1 MTKEED
7 LCDRPAPEEPEE
19 RQPPE
24 AAEGRAARL
33 VRVSGLVQGVGFRP
47 TVYRIAVELGL
58 SGEVF
63 NDADGVGVFLEGPT
77 EALDAFAP
85 VLLAQKP
92 PLARIDR
99 ILETEAEPR
108 GCDTFVITPSRQGG
122 RVHTAITADAAICRA
137 CLTELFTPAD
147 RRYRYAFTNC
157 THCGPR
163 FTITHSLP
171 YDRPQ
176 TSMAAFP
183 MCPACRAEYDNP
195 LDRRFHAQPNACPVC
210 GPQLQL
216 LDRTG
221 EPIECDPIEEAV
233 RRLKRGEI
241 LALKGIGGFHL
252 VCDAANPEAVQTL
265 KTRKRRSEKPLA
277 VMLANLAS
285 ARRYASVSEKEAE
298 ALSGRSAPIV
308 LLRRREDAPDPL
320 LGVADGLSDLGVML
334 PYAPLHALLFH
345 EWIGRPDGIEWL
357 DNDPHSA
364 VLVMTSANVSG
375 DPLVIDNNE
384 ALAELADIADA
395 FLVHNREILERCD
408 DSVVREALCADA
420 SGSLRPRLLPVR
432 RSRGYAPESIPL
444 GELPCD
450 GTDAKDE
457 KGAHPISVLALGPY
471 LKNTACLTRGAEAFF
486 TQHIGDLGNRREL
499 EALEGAVA
507 HLTKIID
514 STPTVL
520 ACDAH
525 PDFMSTQLAKKLA
538 REKHLPLYEIAHHA
552 AHIGAVMAAE
562 KIAEPVLG
570 LAMDGVGL
578 GPDNGIWGGELLAV
592 GPEGFS
598 RVGRLR
604 PLPLPG
610 GDRAAREP
618 WRMGAA
624 VLAELGRLPDI
635 ERTFPNERF
644 SAQMGELCRS
654 PWTPKTSSLGRVI
667 DAAASLLGLANVQFD
682 EAAAAMRLE
691 SAADR
696 APEIRKR
703 ILADIAQTPSPEGVA
718 LDSPDL
724 SLMPLFERLR
734 LGRRRGEPVPV
745 LAAQFLSEL
754 SLALADW
761 TERVTRSHPVRL
773 AAERRG
779 ARPVAALSG
788 GCFINRTIASIT
800 TARLAHL
807 GFDPRLPEGIP
818 PGDGGVSLG
827 EAWLAKLAA
836 AAGRTAYPFL
846 GDACREAP
854 DGREP

>member
-1 MTKEED
+1 MPKEED
-7 LCDRPAPEEPEE
+7 HSERRAPEASAPS
-19 RQPPE
+19 E
-24 AAEGRAARL
+24 AAQAAQACADPKGRAARL

-63 NDADGVGVFLEGPT
+63 NDADGVGVFLEGST
-77 EALDAFAP
+77 AALDAFAP
-85 VLLAQKP
+85 ALLAQKP

-108 GCDTFVITPSRQGG
+108 GSVSFVITPSRQGG
-122 RVHTAITADAAICRA
+122 RVHTAITADAAVCRA

-183 MCPACRAEYDNP
+183 MCPACRAEYDDP

-210 GPQLQL
+210 GPQLRL

-233 RRLKRGEI
+233 HRLKRGEI

-252 VCDAANPEAVQTL
+252 VCDATNPDAVQTL

-285 ARRYASVSEKEAE
+285 ARRYATVTDTEAQ
-298 ALSGRSAPIV
+298 ALASRSAPIV
-308 LLRRREDAPDPL
+308 LLRRREDAPNAL
-320 LGVADGLSDLGVML
+320 SGVADGLSDLGVML
-334 PYAPLHALLFH
+334 PYTPLHALLFH
-345 EWIGRPDGIEWL
+345 EWIGRPEGIEWL
-357 DNDPHSA
+357 DRDPHPA

-375 DPLVIDNNE
+375 DPLVIDNDE
-384 ALAELADIADA
+384 ALAELADIADV

-420 SGSLRPRLLPVR
+420 SGELRPRLLPVR

-444 GELPCD
+444 SALSCD
-450 GTDAKDE
+450 ADSE
-457 KGAHPISVLALGPY
+457 RPVSVLALGPY

-499 EALEGAVA
+499 EALESAAA
-507 HLTKIID
+507 HLEKIID
-514 STPTVL
+514 AAPTAL

-538 REKHLPLYEIAHHA
+538 RERGLPLFEIAHHA

-562 KIAEPVLG
+562 KLCEPVLG
-570 LAMDGVGL
+570 LAIDGVGL
-578 GPDNGIWGGELLAV
+578 GPENGIWGGELLAV

-624 VLAELGRLPDI
+624 VLVELGRPHHI
-635 ERTFPNERF
+635 ERLFPNERF

-667 DAAASLLGLANVQFD
+667 DAAASLLGLATVQFD
-682 EAAAAMRLE
+682 EATAAMRLE

-696 APEIRKR
+696 APEIRERVLKN
-703 ILADIAQTPSPEGVA
+703 IAETPSPEGVA
-718 LDSPDL
+718 LDSPEL
-724 SLMPLFERLR
+724 SLLPLFERLR

-745 LAAQFLSEL
+745 LAAQFLVEL

-761 TERVTRSHPVRL
+761 TDRATRRHPIRL
-773 AAERRG
+773 GAERRG
-779 ARPVAALSG
+779 ERPIAALSG
-788 GCFINRTIASIT
+788 GCFINRTIASIV
-800 TARLAHL
+800 TARLASR

-827 EAWLAKLAA
+827 EAWLAKLAL
-836 AAGRTAYPFL
+836 AAGRKDYPFL
-846 GDACREAP
+846 GDACAGKRP
-854 DGREP
+854 